1 MNIFQSSVSHEDNV
15 KETQELASRFRR
27 SNLKAMRRMSSEL
40 SLIDPKENKTLPFW
54 LYALIMNIAQLFIPA
69 IVIGSYV
76 AVGGVIYTCFEVFD
90 FVPIRRPIGI
100 GIMIPLAFILGSFV
114 LMGMIKLLQLLFFRG
129 KLTSGVIHFYS
140 VPFMCWLFLAGKQ
153 MWRVSLQSLVLT
165 FKS

>member
-1 MNIFQSSVSHEDNV
+1 LNIFQSSVSHEDNV

-54 LYALIMNIAQLFIPA
+54 LYALIMNFAQPFIPA

-90 FVPIRRPIGI
+90 FMRRPIGI
-100 GIMIPLAFILGSFV
+100 GITIPLTFILGSFV

-165 FKS
+165 CKS